1 MTAARQVVGVLLA
14 AGRGSRFGGDKLRA
28 FLRGVQPQ
36 VTVGVA
42 SGRQLRAALPVSI
55 AVVRSED
62 AQLADELA
70 AIGLTIVPCS
80 RADEGMGSSLACGV
94 EATRDATGW
103 VVALGDMPWI
113 TVQTIRA
120 VADAISAGADIAA
133 PSYRGTRGHP
143 VAFSHRHYATL
154 TALTGDAGA
163 KSVVE
168 RERASLTLID
178 VDDPAILRDVDTPD
192 QL

>member
-1 MTAARQVVGVLLA
+1 MNEVRQVVGILLA
-14 AGRGSRFGGDKLRA
+14 AGRGRRFGGDKLRA
-28 FLRGVQPQ
+28 VLRGTEPG

-42 SGRQLRAALPVSI
+42 SGRRLRKALPASI
-55 AVVRSED
+55 AVVRLDD
-62 AQLADELA
+62 AKLADELA
-70 AIGLTIVPCS
+70 SIGLRIVPCG

-94 EATRDATGW
+94 AATSDAAGW

-113 TVQTIRA
+113 AVQTIRA

-143 VAFSHRHYATL
+143 VAFGRRHYAGL
-154 TALTGDAGA
+154 TASSGDAGA
-163 KSVVE
+163 KFLVE

-178 VDDPAILRDVDTPD
+178 VDDPAVLRDVDAPD